1 MAVLSTVLGLVSG
14 LVDVYIQ
21 RIDYASATIN
31 YIGLAASG
39 TTAAQAGWQIKRVTL
54 DSSSRPTLV
63 EFAGGTTDFTSI
75 WNNRSSLSYS

>member
-21 RIDYASATIN
+21 RIDYASATVT

-54 DSSSRPTLV
+54 DSSNRPILV
-63 EFAGGTTDFTSI
+63 EFAGGAANFNGI
-75 WNNRSSLSYS
+75 WDTRATLSYS